1 MNLPGFSKKWMPATS
16 LGATYL
22 GLLTLLA
29 VAVFLA
35 LTIGPVRIGFAQLWE
50 SIIGRGTAISD
61 TILFDVRAP
70 RMVLG
75 VIAGG
80 SLAMARASLQGLLR
94 NPLAD
99 PGLIGITAGVSLAVV
114 FVIVLG
120 ETLLD
125 NLPPLIVSTIIPIA
139 AFLGALGV
147 TAMVLA
153 TSSIGG
159 RFSSGRLI
167 LIGVA
172 ITAIASALIGVM
184 IFMSTQQFPLEI
196 LFVVLQWFNW
206 IAENIFSWTFAA
218 GIGHYAK
225 KNVRQEKKP

>member
-1 MNLPGFSKKWMPATS
+1 MPATS

-75 VIAGG
+75 VIVGG

-120 ETLLD
+120 EMLLD
-125 NLPPLIVSTIIPIA
+125 NLPPLIVSTIIHTDCGFPGSAGSDRHGARHFQHRRAVFVWA
-139 AFLGALGV
+139 ADPVFSVSDGTARGSARQPRRAQPV
-147 TAMVLA
+147 TQ
-153 TSSIGG
+153 TSST
-159 RFSSGRLI
+159 SML
-167 LIGVA
+167 
-172 ITAIASALIGVM
+172 
-184 IFMSTQQFPLEI
+184 
-196 LFVVLQWFNW
+196 
-206 IAENIFSWTFAA
+206 
-218 GIGHYAK
+218 
-225 KNVRQEKKP
+225 